1 MIQLEK
7 QRGGYDVSE
16 MTQLLQLLNEININ
30 VNSKLDSI
38 ETRLTTLEKVKS
50 IEHRVAVNQID
61 LCDIKELLQKIE
73 EHPFEKVTLAL
84 EETFSKMQASYQK
97 NFDVL
102 SKRMDSQL
110 LRIAKTEEEM
120 LLIKESLTE

>member
-1 MIQLEK
+1 M
-7 QRGGYDVSE
+7 SE
-16 MTQLLQLLNEININ
+16 MTQLLTLLNEININ

-38 ETRLTTLEKVKS
+38 ETRLATLEKVKS

-102 SKRMDSQL
+102 SKRLDSQL
-110 LRIAKTEEEM
+110 LKIAKTEEEM
-120 LLIKESLTE
+120 LLLKESFTE